1 MVTTQTGQKARKL
14 SHDKIFKYLIRLFF
28 QDFIEVLGRAIG
40 AALDFGGVAFPSG
53 EAFAELKKDG
63 HLSLDFVARLR
74 RRAGPNAV
82 GAPVVVHSEIE
93 GRFRSDMELRMW
105 KYFLHLS
112 ALHLDATVVPVVLYL
127 KGGPPGVQEHGTESR
142 IGDLVP
148 MRFRYLSLGLSG
160 CLAEEWL
167 RDKPQTLVAALAAC
181 MRSKIW
187 DPVEHK
193 LQCMRR
199 VLEEKDPAK
208 QYLLTQVVEN
218 YLKLTDDENA
228 RFKAAFAQETQA
240 MVPFPLTFE
249 EALVEK
255 ETRGE
260 ARGIAVGEARGI
272 RESILHLL
280 ALRFGDVPASLQ
292 SRLAAISEL
301 ELLKRVFARVAQAP
315 SLADVEASLA

>member
-1 MVTTQTGQKARKL
+1 M
-14 SHDKIFKYLIRLFF
+14 
-28 QDFIEVLGRAIG
+28 
-40 AALDFGGVAFPSG
+40 
-53 EAFAELKKDG
+53 
-63 HLSLDFVARLR
+63 
-74 RRAGPNAV
+74 
-82 GAPVVVHSEIE
+82 VVHLEIE
-93 GRFRSDMELRMW
+93 GRFRGDMVSRMW

-112 ALHLDATVVPVVLYL
+112 ALHLDAAIVPVVLYL

-142 IGDLVP
+142 IGDLVS

-167 RDKPQTLVAALAAC
+167 RERPQTLVAALAAC

-228 RFKAAFAQETQA
+228 RFRTAFSQETQT

-255 ETRGE
+255 EARGIAVGE
-260 ARGIAVGEARGI
+260 ARGIAVGEARGEARGL
-272 RESILHLL
+272 REAILQLL
-280 ALRFGDVPASLQ
+280 ALRFGDVPASLK
-292 SRLAAISEL
+292 SRLVAISEL
-301 ELLKRVFARVAQAP
+301 DRLKRVFARSAEAP
-315 SLADVEASLA
+315 SLAEVESVLA